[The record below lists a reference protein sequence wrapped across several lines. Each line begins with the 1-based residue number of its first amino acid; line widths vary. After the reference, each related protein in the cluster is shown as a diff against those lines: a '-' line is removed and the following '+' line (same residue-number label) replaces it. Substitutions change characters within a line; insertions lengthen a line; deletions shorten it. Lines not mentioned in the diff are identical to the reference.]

1 MNGSYKVRMTV
12 REHGTQKLRMNQY
25 VPTMG
30 NLNHN
35 TANLFMWSGCDMTIL
50 NDNNDN
56 NGISSRTIY
65 FFGSVQLH
73 LCVFFLCHHVKVF
86 DFTIENCFVFLHC

>member
-1 MNGSYKVRMTV
+1 MNGSYKVV
-12 REHGTQKLRMNQY
+12 RKHGTQKLRMNQY

-30 NLNHN
+30 NLNHS

-86 DFTIENCFVFLHC
+86 DFTIGSGNCFVYLHC